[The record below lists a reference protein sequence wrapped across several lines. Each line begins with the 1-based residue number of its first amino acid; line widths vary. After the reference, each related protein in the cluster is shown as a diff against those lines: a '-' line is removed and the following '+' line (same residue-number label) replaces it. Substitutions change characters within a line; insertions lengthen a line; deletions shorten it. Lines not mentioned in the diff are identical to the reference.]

1 MKKGKHRYRCPK
13 TQSMKRFILIALLCL
28 AGFIVASAAWYF
40 TKFKANN
47 TTTHVKTYVYTRDM
61 VLEHKIG
68 QHKDALRQYAKEKGY
83 STATCFLVDMS
94 IESGK
99 NRFFVYDLAK
109 DSVVDAGLVAHG
121 CCNKTWLSGR
131 QYSNETGC
139 GCTSLGRY
147 KIGKPYQGRFG
158 KAYKLY
164 GLDSSNSNAFN
175 RFVVLHS
182 FYAVPEGET
191 APYPICQSN
200 GCPMVSQGFMQKLQ
214 TVLDK
219 SSRPVLLWIYE

>member
-1 MKKGKHRYRCPK
+1 MV
-13 TQSMKRFILIALLCL
+13 
-28 AGFIVASAAWYF
+28 GFMVASAAWYF
-40 TKFKANN
+40 TKFKRINHPVHLRSYIDSRN
-47 TTTHVKTYVYTRDM
+47 I
-61 VLEHKIG
+61 VLKIKIERHKES
-68 QHKDALRQYAKEKGY
+68 LLQYAKENGY

-109 DSVVDAGLVAHG
+109 DSIADAGLVAHG
-121 CCNKTWLSGR
+121 CCNQTFLNGR
-131 QYSNETGC
+131 KYGNENGC
-139 GCTSLGRY
+139 GCTSLGKY

-164 GLDSSNSNAFN
+164 GLDSSNSNAYN

-182 FYAVPEGET
+182 FYAVPERET

-200 GCPMVSQGFMQKLQ
+200 GCPMVSPGFMQRLQ
-214 TVLDK
+214 LVLDK
-219 SSRPVLLWIYE
+219 SPRPILLWIYE